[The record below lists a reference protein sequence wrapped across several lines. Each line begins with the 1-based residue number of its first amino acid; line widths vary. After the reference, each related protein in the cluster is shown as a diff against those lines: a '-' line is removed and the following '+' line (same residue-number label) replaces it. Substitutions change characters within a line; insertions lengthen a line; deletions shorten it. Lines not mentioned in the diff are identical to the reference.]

1 MRTGRVERL
10 APLLNSAVV
19 VTCSILLLPY
29 PAREE
34 ERLAAPPNLLLH
46 TLTCFLHEQE
56 EAPEVCCSAK
66 TANVFDNDDD
76 TAVFSRPGG
85 DARKR
90 SFTGGREGKG

>member
-1 MRTGRVERL
+1 MTGAGGKGRA
-10 APLLNSAVV
+10 APCLTLQQLSLVRF
-19 VTCSILLLPY
+19 CCY
-29 PAREE
+29 PAWEE

-56 EAPEVCCSAK
+56 EAAEVCCSAK

-76 TAVFSRPGG
+76 DTAVFSRFGG

-90 SFTGGREGKG
+90 SFRGVR